1 MNSTTDVKMK
11 KKNEKKKLGEG
22 KKLGRPGGLEGRH

>member
-1 MNSTTDVKMK
+1 MNSTTDVKI
-11 KKNEKKKLGEG
+11 KKNEKKLGEG

>member
-11 KKNEKKKLGEG
+11 KIEKKLGEE
-22 KKLGRPGGLEGRH
+22 KKLGRPRLEGQH